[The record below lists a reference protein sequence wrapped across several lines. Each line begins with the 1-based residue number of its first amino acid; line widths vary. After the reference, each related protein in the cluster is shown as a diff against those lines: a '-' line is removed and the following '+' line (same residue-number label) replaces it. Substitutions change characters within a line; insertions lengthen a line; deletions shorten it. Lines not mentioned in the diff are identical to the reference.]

1 MNAVCSF
8 LHLEPRDNKGTMKL
22 SFLDSTSESV
32 KSATSKDYD
41 SSDGLLKYSTLQ
53 SEGSN
58 DLSFNDVEL
67 KPVVNNID
75 HKSNGLDHEPNEI
88 FHQKDE
94 KNSAQQNICFRN
106 FFRTKLFGGNSKGAE
121 RKKRIQ
127 CIMKSINSVNTN
139 VPEYPADDGSSCCRI
154 NHNVKEYILL
164 IIGILMVAAA
174 CLSPVPL
181 HYAAPIPPHPDD
193 FGDFSDSIKNCHLHL
208 ASCANHTS
216 EACGID
222 VRFSQLSPL
231 MMNDS
236 NATES
241 NLTSIF
247 SIASGN
253 QACLDSINDFF
264 CNASYRP
271 CDIKSV
277 FVPSVEECK
286 GLENVCTDE
295 WDQIQRVS
303 PVLVN
308 CTLYAPRN
316 LTCPDQFGI
325 FCGGVCLPLCSKFSQ
340 NTTAMTALVI
350 ASFGITSFFL
360 IISGIVVFVVAAL
373 KHKSMFHFPNVII
386 LYITGITIVYSTTQ
400 LIPILGGN
408 EAIDY
413 FFCSHRSV
421 VVSFVEST
429 AFCQIYGFAIQATL
443 MGFVVVWLLFIF
455 HLFLKVVFPIASQN
469 LFKNHGT
476 KLYIVEVLLT
486 LFTSLITPTVTIA
499 TDGFFIASFP
509 PIQCFSD
516 ASIQFHG
523 VILPAILITIVG
535 ISLILITCLAVHRT
549 TGLFKKTR
557 KRSFKLFI
565 PEIKLMMTSV
575 YLTVILAFTWI
586 VFTVGSHNQGIFDSI
601 LTYVECVTEFG
612 DSSDCDHYRDDY
624 QRMSIPLAVLNV
636 VFNMLVMFL
645 NIMVLLFIVQTK
657 DIKVLAK
664 KVTQNFTNSVDNL

>member
-1 MNAVCSF
+1 
-8 LHLEPRDNKGTMKL
+8 MKL

-429 AFCQIYGFAIQATL
+429 AFCQIYGKVIERVGCAVSYFMHCL
-443 MGFVVVWLLFIF
+443 FVCRICYSSDADGICCGLVAVYFPLV
-455 HLFLKVVFPIASQN
+455 LKSCVSDSKPKFVQKSC
-469 LFKNHGT
+469 
-476 KLYIVEVLLT
+476 
-486 LFTSLITPTVTIA
+486 LITPTVTIA